1 VDALQFTNDGTSKL
15 LKVKLGKMESNSH
28 KMELKFAGL
37 EPLLDTEQSLH
48 PTVAALS
55 YNVEES
61 KAGGEAFGS
70 TSRHSPASRGVPMGE
85 VGEEDDETVDDSNV
99 KILAAVRDY
108 V

>member
-1 VDALQFTNDGTSKL
+1 
-15 LKVKLGKMESNSH
+15 MESNSH

-55 YNVEES
+55 YQGDEN
-61 KAGGEAFGS
+61 KAGGEVFGS
-70 TSRHSPASRGVPMGE
+70 TSRASPAQRVVPMGE
-85 VGEEDDETVDDSNV
+85 MGDEDDETIDDSTT